1 MAPAIFRRQPNCRSP
16 GALRPALRYSFSSEQ
31 ARGRQRPRRCWFL
44 LSLIFLGAPVALAQV
59 IHRFDVP
66 AQPLAESLRAI
77 AAQSGTNILFDSKDV
92 KGLQAESVHGDL
104 TLNEALRRALG
115 RSRLEAESA
124 TPTTVIIRPGIRRR
138 TRPDPAVVAP
148 APATD
153 ARDEVVIS
161 AQKQAEPLTSVPVP
175 VSVLD
180 APALARQ
187 SRFRIQDYALQ
198 VPGLTV
204 TPNEFNGSA
213 TIAIRGIISSDV
225 TNPTV
230 AATLDDVSLGSS
242 TSIGGGY
249 VVPDLDPSDLARIEV
264 LRGPQGTLYG
274 ASSMGGL
281 LKYVTT
287 DPSTEARSAHFEAGT
302 NSVYSGGSAG
312 YNSSV
317 SLNAPLS
324 DSLAVRGGVSTRM
337 SPGYINNVQANRMD
351 VNGTRTFGS
360 HLAAL
365 WRPSSQLKVKLSA
378 LYQKNTASAA
388 PYVTRAAG
396 LGELSQA
403 FLPQTGRVQ
412 RQLGAVVATIQAHLG
427 SFDLTS
433 VTGYTTNRYVDRL
446 DYSVPSSVF
455 TLALFNTPHA
465 IDTDDNTT
473 RKVSEELRLST
484 HLGTHLEWLVGGY
497 FTREYSPYVMQLLAA
512 DSGGSSIGQ
521 AQLVH
526 LSSQYREW
534 GEFTDM
540 TFRFS
545 DHFDIQLGG
554 RASQI
559 LHTYQQENSGPL
571 TNYLESPYVIPE
583 SEIHARAFTY
593 LLTPRLRV
601 SPDLMI
607 YLRAASGY
615 RPGGINPAYFP
626 GVPQEFEPDKT
637 ENYELGLKTT
647 LFDGRVSLDGSVYR
661 IDWRGIQLSLVD
673 PANGEN
679 YFINGNGARSEGV
692 ELSAQLDPAD
702 SLRLSGWLTY
712 DNAVL
717 TQDMSN
723 NGAAYGRAGDRLP
736 YGTRFAAHFSWEYR
750 FPVGHLAGS
759 YGAAMSYVGSR
770 VGAFTAAGPDGPQQR
785 QELPGYMQIDWRS
798 VLGKAG
804 SWSLQLYIN
813 NVADRRGIIGGGL
826 GTPVPTAFELI
837 QPRTI
842 GVSWSHEL

>member
-1 MAPAIFRRQPNCRSP
+1 
-16 GALRPALRYSFSSEQ
+16 
-31 ARGRQRPRRCWFL
+31 
-44 LSLIFLGAPVALAQV
+44 VALAQV

-66 AQPLAESLRAI
+66 AQPLADSLRAI

-92 KGLQAESVHGDL
+92 KGLKAGSLHGDL
-104 TLNEALRRALG
+104 TLNEALRRALA

-124 TPTTVIIRPGIRRR
+124 TPTTVVIRPGIPLRA
-138 TRPDPAVVAP
+138 RPDPAVASP
-148 APATD
+148 APAADT
-153 ARDEVVIS
+153 REEVVIS
-161 AQKQAEPLTSVPVP
+161 AQKQEEPLASVPVP

-180 APALARQ
+180 APTLARQ
-187 SRFRIQDYALQ
+187 GRLRIQDYALQ

-249 VVPDLDPSDLARIEV
+249 VVPDLDPSDLARIEI

-274 ASSMGGL
+274 ASSIGGL
-281 LKYVTT
+281 LKYVTR
-287 DPSTEARSAHFEAGT
+287 DPSTEALSAHFEAGA
-302 NSVYSGGSAG
+302 SGVYSGSSAG
-312 YNSSV
+312 YESSA

-324 DSLAVRGGVSTRM
+324 DSLAVRGSVSTRM

-351 VNGTRTFGS
+351 VNGTRIFGS

-365 WRPSSQLKVKLSA
+365 WRPSNHLTVKLSA
-378 LYQKNTASAA
+378 LYQKNRASAA
-388 PYVTRAAG
+388 PYVTLAAG

-403 FLPQTGRVQ
+403 FLPQTGRVE
-412 RQLGAVVATIQAHLG
+412 RQLGAVVATIQARLG
-427 SFDLTS
+427 PFDLTS

-446 DYSVPSSVF
+446 DYSVPSGMF
-455 TLALFNTPHA
+455 TLALFNTPYA

-473 RKVSEELRLST
+473 RKVSEELRLAT

-497 FTREYSPYVMQLLAA
+497 FTRETSPYMMQLLGA
-512 DSGGSSIGQ
+512 DSGGNSIGQ
-521 AQLVH
+521 AQWVH

-534 GEFTDM
+534 GEFTNM
-540 TFRFS
+540 TLRFS

-559 LHTYQQENSGPL
+559 LHTYRDENSGPL
-571 TNYLESPYVIPE
+571 TNYLGGAYLIPE
-583 SEIHARAFTY
+583 SAIHARAFTY
-593 LLTPRLRV
+593 LVTPRLWV
-601 SPDLMI
+601 TPDSMI

-626 GVPQEFEPDKT
+626 GVPQDFEPDKT
-637 ENYELGLKTT
+637 ENYELGLKAGF
-647 LFDGRVSLDGSVYR
+647 FDGRFSLDGSLYR

-679 YFINGNGARSEGV
+679 YFINGNGAKSEGI
-692 ELSAQLDPAD
+692 ELSAQLNPT
-702 SLRLSGWLTY
+702 SGLRLGGWLTY
-712 DNAVL
+712 DDAVL
-717 TQDMSN
+717 TQDMPHNS
-723 NGAAYGRAGDRLP
+723 AAYGRAGDRLP
-736 YGTRFAAHFSWEYR
+736 YGTRLAAHFSWDYR
-750 FPVGHLAGS
+750 FPVGHLE
-759 YGAAMSYVGSR
+759 GACGGTMSYVGPR
-770 VGAFTAAGPDGPQQR
+770 VGAFAAAIPDAPAQR
-785 QELPGYMQIDWRS
+785 QVLPGYTQIDWRS
-798 VLGKAG
+798 ALSKAG
-804 SWSLQLYIN
+804 SWSLELYIN
-813 NVADRRGIIGGGL
+813 NVADRRGIIGGGI
-826 GTPVPTAFELI
+826 GTQIPTAFELI

-842 GVSWSHEL
+842 GVSWSHDF